1 MEKILVVEDEQDI
14 RDVLVE
20 TLGRW
25 GYETTAVE
33 NGKVGLERFRAEKFS
48 LIVTDLRMPVMDGLT
63 MLKTIKKEKP
73 LMPIVVIT
81 GFPTVDSAVE
91 SLVEGADQY
100 IVKPIHFEDLRVK
113 IQKAFEKKKIQ
124 AELES
129 IRTINRIL
137 ILLIPGWILL
147 GILLSRFF

>member
-1 MEKILVVEDEQDI
+1 
-14 RDVLVE
+14 
-20 TLGRW
+20 
-25 GYETTAVE
+25 
-33 NGKVGLERFRAEKFS
+33 
-48 LIVTDLRMPVMDGLT
+48 
-63 MLKTIKKEKP
+63 
-73 LMPIVVIT
+73 VVIT

-113 IQKAFEKKKIQ
+113 IQKAFEKRKIQ

-129 IRTINRIL
+129 IRTVNRIL

-147 GILLSRFF
+147 GILLSRLF

>member
-1 MEKILVVEDEQDI
+1 M
-14 RDVLVE
+14 LVE
-20 TLGRW
+20 ALNGW

-33 NGKVGLERFRAEKFS
+33 NGQAGLKRFRTEKFS
-48 LIVTDLRMPVMDGLT
+48 LVVTDLRMPVMDGLT

-73 LMPIVVIT
+73 IMPIVVIT
-81 GFPTVDSAVE
+81 GYPTVDSAVE

-113 IQKAFEKKKIQ
+113 IQKALEKRKIQ

-147 GILLSRFF
+147 GILLARIF